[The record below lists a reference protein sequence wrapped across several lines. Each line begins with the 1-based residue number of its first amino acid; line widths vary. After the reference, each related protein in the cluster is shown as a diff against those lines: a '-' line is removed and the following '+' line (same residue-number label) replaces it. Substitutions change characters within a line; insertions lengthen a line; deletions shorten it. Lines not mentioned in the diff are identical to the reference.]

1 MKWCGYRRLGK
12 LLAMAFLAPAVILS
26 YAAADNAQGPKA
38 TVGVL
43 TPGLS
48 YEPAFMGLRE
58 GLEKLGYRENREI
71 RFIVEDTQGTL
82 DRLTE
87 RAARLVAAKPALLFT
102 VATAPSVAARQATQ
116 TLPIVFTIVGDPVQ
130 TGLVAGFRSSKN
142 NVAGVVTF
150 SAQLC
155 GKRLEV
161 LKEIAP
167 RTKKVLSIVPVT
179 EPIGLVAFKFLETG
193 AKKLGLR
200 IVRRNISNKH
210 EFEQLLREK
219 WAGKVDAAVSIP
231 SVLVSSFMTA
241 IVEKTKSERLPLIS
255 FHHTHTQL
263 GALASYSAD
272 FRELGIQAAKVV
284 AKILKGAKPAD
295 IPIETPDRLFL
306 SINIATAKSIGVQVP
321 RTVLGRADRLLE

>member
-1 MKWCGYRRLGK
+1 MGK

-26 YAAADNAQGPKA
+26 YAAADNAQWPKA

-48 YEPAFMGLRE
+48 YEPAFTGLRE

-71 RFIVEDTQGTL
+71 RFIIEDTQGTL

-102 VATAPSVAARQATQ
+102 VATAPLGGRPASGTNAPYRIYNCRRSGANWPGRWVP
-116 TLPIVFTIVGDPVQ
+116 LVQ
-130 TGLVAGFRSSKN
+130 N

-161 LKEIAP
+161 PKEIAP

-179 EPIGLVAFKFLETG
+179 EPIGLVAFKFLETA
-193 AKKLGLR
+193 AKK
-200 IVRRNISNKH
+200 
-210 EFEQLLREK
+210 
-219 WAGKVDAAVSIP
+219 
-231 SVLVSSFMTA
+231 
-241 IVEKTKSERLPLIS
+241 
-255 FHHTHTQL
+255 
-263 GALASYSAD
+263 
-272 FRELGIQAAKVV
+272 
-284 AKILKGAKPAD
+284 
-295 IPIETPDRLFL
+295 
-306 SINIATAKSIGVQVP
+306 
-321 RTVLGRADRLLE
+321 GRAANRSQKHQQQRRI